1 MEEVLLQG
9 MIRDWETQIK
19 LIEKK
24 MTEQTKKMDRL
35 QKQRVELEAS
45 DATTHVSRQLELEGM
60 RQRLQRLVQQYQQLK
75 DSLDMKRQSQSA
87 QAQTGMH
94 LYNEIVKAAAVASS
108 PDGAA
113 DQSSYVMRMQAQL
126 CKAMHSMGMMET
138 QLQLVTGQAEVYTKY
153 LKDSVTGMVEEKSQV
168 ELKLMN
174 DLVAADIARREVE
187 TTTKEMS
194 EALSREKDELMDKI
208 KRQHKKAE
216 EGGAE
221 DGAGEDGNNEEE
233 KEELMEILTQGR
245 EEIGRLEQENKIEA
259 ERLEALKLK
268 VAASR
273 GQDVIDEIVSNIAE
287 EFKEREGGSDNKNED
302 DDEEEE
308 D

>member
-1 MEEVLLQG
+1 MEEELLQG
-9 MIRDWETQIK
+9 MIRDRETQIK

-24 MTEQTKKMDRL
+24 MAEQTKKMARL
-35 QKQRVELEAS
+35 QKHRVELEAS

-60 RQRLQRLVQQYQQLK
+60 RQRLQRLVQQYQQMK

-94 LYNEIVKAAAVASS
+94 LYNEIMKAAAVASS

-138 QLQLVTGQAEVYTKY
+138 QLQLATGQAEAYTKY
-153 LKDSVTGMVEEKSQV
+153 LKDSVTGLVEEKSQV

-194 EALSREKDELMDKI
+194 DALSREKDELMDKI
-208 KRQHKKAE
+208 ERQHKKAD

-221 DGAGEDGNNEEE
+221 DGAGENGDNEEE
-233 KEELMEILTQGR
+233 KQELMEILTQGR
-245 EEIGRLEQENKIEA
+245 EEIERLELENKIEA
-259 ERLEALKLK
+259 EKLEALKLK
-268 VAASR
+268 VAAAR
-273 GQDVIDEIVSNIAE
+273 GQDVVDEIVSNIAE
-287 EFKEREGGSDNKNED
+287 EFKEREGGSDDEN

-308 D
+308 H